1 LLLGKLGFF
10 GIIGLGLMVVVSQ
23 SGGSDA
29 STATIAQ
36 SCPSGAESG
45 VTVAFVWASPSEG
58 VAETWLDL
66 GLTPAFA
73 EAASQSYGP
82 FDPAQT
88 AYAIAGLPVGVKYHY
103 RVQAL
108 THDAAGIAKW
118 HTVAA
123 GAFTSACGQPPIAG
137 AVMQRCIEG
146 PEPGPAD
153 DGVSGVFTWKPG
165 SAGEQW
171 IDLSVDG
178 GAFATGMYQ
187 GYGPVASG
195 AASYEITGIARGVSY
210 HWRVNV
216 RTPGG
221 WLTSAPAAFE
231 TLACPRP

>member
-1 LLLGKLGFF
+1 MLGKLGFF

-29 STATIAQ
+29 ARATVAQ

-45 VTVAFVWASPSEG
+45 VTVAFVWASPGEG
-58 VAETWLDL
+58 VTETWLDL
-66 GLTPAFA
+66 GLSLAFA
-73 EAASQSYGP
+73 EASSQSYGP
-82 FDPAQT
+82 FEPAQT
-88 AYAIAGLPVGVKYHY
+88 AYAIAGLPIGVKYHY

-108 THDAAGIAKW
+108 QHDAAGTPTW
-118 HTVAA
+118 HIVAA
-123 GAFTSACGQPPIAG
+123 GAFTSACGQPPIAD
-137 AVMQRCIEG
+137 VVTQRCVEG
-146 PEPGPAD
+146 PEPGPTD
-153 DGVSGVFTWKPG
+153 DGVSGVFTWTPG

-178 GAFATGMYQ
+178 GAFAPGMYQ

-195 AASYEITGIARGVSY
+195 AASHEIAGIARGVTY
-210 HWRVNV
+210 YWRMNV
-216 RTPGG
+216 RTAGG